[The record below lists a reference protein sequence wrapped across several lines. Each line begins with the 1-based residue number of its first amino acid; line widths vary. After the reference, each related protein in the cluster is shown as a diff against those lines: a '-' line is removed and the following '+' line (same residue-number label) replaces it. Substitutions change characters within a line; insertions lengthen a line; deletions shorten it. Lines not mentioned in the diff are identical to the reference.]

1 MRAAG
6 EGGGGEGTLP
16 PRTDSLL
23 EDRALLCGYRLTM
36 GSGGAIEHLVSEN
49 MAGSLEQSGA
59 CSLAGQGQHL
69 SPCWMAQGYT
79 TRGKHLTL
87 TLTALLRNDSATPS
101 RDPTVCTHICIRYP
115 SFSTKVACSG
125 KLVSPPTR

>member
-16 PRTDSLL
+16 PRTDSPL
-23 EDRALLCGYRLTM
+23 EDWALLCGYRLTM

-79 TRGKHLTL
+79 TRGRYLSHT
-87 TLTALLRNDSATPS
+87 
-101 RDPTVCTHICIRYP
+101 DPD
-115 SFSTKVACSG
+115 
-125 KLVSPPTR
+125 SPP